1 MDGVANAVVVV
12 GSLHYDIIVD
22 APGLPARDETM
33 VGLRWYPK
41 FGGKGGNQ
49 AVAAA
54 RFGADTRML
63 GAVGGD
69 AFAGFLVDQLRL
81 AGVSVDFIGRDASA
95 ASGMSVAISDPA
107 GDYAAVIVSGANL
120 GIDPA
125 RLGDDRLWHRAAVL
139 VLQNEVAPALNLA
152 AARQAKARGV
162 RVAWNAAP
170 VRAED
175 ADLAGLIDV
184 LIVNTVEAEAM
195 TGIAVAALAQAEAAA
210 GVLAARFPLAVV
222 TAGGAGVAVHQ
233 RDGQRFSLPALPV
246 RVISTHGAG
255 DRFCGVLAAALAGGA
270 DISDAVR
277 LANAAAAAHVAAGV

>member
-1 MDGVANAVVVV
+1 MANAVVVV

-33 VGLRWYPK
+33 TGLRWYPK

-69 AFAGFLVDQLRL
+69 AFAEFLFDQLRV
-81 AGVSVDFIGRDASA
+81 AGVSVEFIGRDASA

-125 RLGDDRLWHRAAVL
+125 RLGDDRLWDRAAVL

-152 AARQAKARGV
+152 AAQQAKARGV

-170 VRAED
+170 VRALEP
-175 ADLAGLIDV
+175 DLAGLIDV

-195 TGIAVAALAQAEAAA
+195 TGVPVASLAQAEAATE
-210 GVLAARFPLAVV
+210 VLAARFPVAVV

-233 RDGQRFSLPALPV
+233 SDGKRFSMPALPV
-246 RVISTHGAG
+246 KVISTHGAG
-255 DRFCGVLAAALAGGA
+255 DMFCGVLAAALAGGA
-270 DISDAVR
+270 EISDAVR
-277 LANAAAAAHVAAGV
+277 QANAAAAAHVAGGV

>member
-255 DRFCGVLAAALAGGA
+255 DMFCGVLAAALAGGA
-270 DISDAVR
+270 EIFDAVR
-277 LANAAAAAHVAAGV
+277 QANAAAAAHVAGGV